1 MYFTSKSKLFT
12 EFCLKFIDM
21 PELVLVPLPI
31 GDKSWPQMDTDFYRN
46 QVRNISCWV
55 AENARTL
62 RRFLSSL
69 QLGIDLPSVNIFE
82 LSRDMKPADLEQFL
96 NENQGLDRIG
106 VCSEAGLPCIAD
118 PGNKV
123 VEWAQRKQWVVN
135 PLLGPSSLMMA
146 LMGSGLNGQS
156 FTFHG
161 YAPLKDDGLKT
172 WVKQL
177 LQPPNK
183 GYSHIF
189 IETPYRTDRLF
200 QWFLK
205 NLPQEMKLCIAMDLH
220 GDHQR
225 IETRTLGQ
233 WKKQMPVFGKLPCVF
248 IVGK

>member
-1 MYFTSKSKLFT
+1 
-12 EFCLKFIDM
+12 M
-21 PELVLVPLPI
+21 PEIILVPLPI
-31 GDKSWPQMDTDFYRN
+31 GEKSWPQMDTAYYR
-46 QVRNISCWV
+46 QEISQINYWV

-62 RRFLSSL
+62 RRFLSSA
-69 QLGIDLPSVNIFE
+69 QMGIDLPSLNIFE
-82 LSRDMKPADLEQFL
+82 LGRDVKQVDIEEFL
-96 NENQGLDRIG
+96 IENETQIKIG
-106 VCSEAGLPCIAD
+106 VCSEAGLPCVAD
-118 PGNKV
+118 PGNRV
-123 VEWAQRKQWVVN
+123 VEFAQRRNWSVT

-177 LQPPNK
+177 LQPNQK

-220 GDHQR
+220 GEQQT
-225 IETRTLGQ
+225 IETKTLGQ
-233 WKKQMPVFGKLPCVF
+233 WKKQLPTFGKLPCVF